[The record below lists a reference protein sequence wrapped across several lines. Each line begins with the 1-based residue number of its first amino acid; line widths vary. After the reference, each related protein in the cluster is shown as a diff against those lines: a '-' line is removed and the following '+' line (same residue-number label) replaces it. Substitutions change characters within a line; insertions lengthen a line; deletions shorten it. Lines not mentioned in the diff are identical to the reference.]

1 MKKNEYGDW
10 QLAYLNYDLN
20 ILDDMAVLAVISF
33 LSEDMSI
40 RVFNLVVEL
49 SESRKFSRTKRI
61 FAINTLYEQAI
72 SKGFTIKACILPHEQ
87 TRAFSLFCNLHHCY
101 KDSVGMEKLFQQAL
115 DQTYRPQQQQDFLYF
130 YSVVALEWLRLF
142 WRLQI
147 EMESKPS
154 TITDRYND
162 NLYLVSKKWKIKQ
175 PVTGYLE
182 TFETFYWRDSRCFGN
197 TDDLGC
203 ENLN

>member
-1 MKKNEYGDW
+1 
-10 QLAYLNYDLN
+10 
-20 ILDDMAVLAVISF
+20 
-33 LSEDMSI
+33 
-40 RVFNLVVEL
+40 
-49 SESRKFSRTKRI
+49 
-61 FAINTLYEQAI
+61 
-72 SKGFTIKACILPHEQ
+72 
-87 TRAFSLFCNLHHCY
+87 
-101 KDSVGMEKLFQQAL
+101 MEKLFQQAL
-115 DQTYRPQQQQDFLYF
+115 DQTYRPQQQQNFLDF

-197 TDDLGC
+197 FNDLGC

>member
-10 QLAYLNYDLN
+10 RLAYLNKSVYDLKLADLNYDLN

-72 SKGFTIKACILPHEQ
+72 SKGFTIKACVLPHEQ
-87 TRAFSLFCNLHHCY
+87 ARAFSLFC
-101 KDSVGMEKLFQQAL
+101 V
-115 DQTYRPQQQQDFLYF
+115 TYTIATKTL
-130 YSVVALEWLRLF
+130 LEWKSYSNRL
-142 WRLQI
+142 WIRLI
-147 EMESKPS
+147 VHSNNK
-154 TITDRYND
+154 
-162 NLYLVSKKWKIKQ
+162 
-175 PVTGYLE
+175 
-182 TFETFYWRDSRCFGN
+182 TF
-197 TDDLGC
+197 
-203 ENLN
+203 